1 MLIRVP
7 FVLPGIGELIWGMDA
22 IKDEYTGSCGGSQNR
37 FLDSFDRKSCKTS
50 VKKCKGDSRG
60 QAELRLEP
68 QDGEAVPELS
78 KVGVGGHK
86 CCFVLDGKSGSK
98 SIGIIQFVSSFD
110 LSGAKAPLRAGFLQL
125 DW

>member
-1 MLIRVP
+1 MNIPEAAAVPKTGFWIALIEKAAKRQLKSVRVI
-7 FVLPGIGELIWGMDA
+7 LAGKL
-22 IKDEYTGSCGGSQNR
+22 N
-37 FLDSFDRKSCKTS
+37 
-50 VKKCKGDSRG
+50 
-60 QAELRLEP
+60 LRLEP

-86 CCFVLDGKSGSK
+86 CCFVLDGKSGSE
-98 SIGIIQFVSSFD
+98 SIGIVQFVGSFD